1 MQDTVVSACVVCTRK
16 TNFSPTC
23 CTLLSQESIQ
33 TQKCRFIIKMFLMLP
48 NNSDFLVVI
57 ILPCPE
63 IKNYWV
69 MSVLC
74 FSHFIKLFFLNDTVP
89 LTHCSTQLQSGQNKD
104 VMSQVRCG

>member
-1 MQDTVVSACVVCTRK
+1 MQDTVVSVCVVCTRK

-33 TQKCRFIIKMFLMLP
+33 AQKCRFIIKMFLMLP

-74 FSHFIKLFFLNDTVP
+74 FSHFIKLCVNSVSLFLLVDILFNFISNN
-89 LTHCSTQLQSGQNKD
+89 L
-104 VMSQVRCG
+104 